1 MIDVLVVVAVA
12 VYVIGR
18 QLIGEPLRGK
28 RVVVLPAVLAVVGAS
43 RLHGHGHAVGAADVV
58 LLAAGGAVA
67 VAIGLAQGAVL
78 RLSER
83 DGRLWGQLPP
93 RGLWLWAALIASRL
107 LTTALAHACGAHVA
121 ASSAPIIL
129 MLGLNRL
136 GQAAVIARRA
146 YVAGIAFAP
155 EPDGSV
161 FALDRLGGAGD
172 RFGTGPGTGFHTGS
186 DARAGT
192 GFGVGLGAGFG
203 AGSGAR
209 LPYGVRERRAGRGRR
224 GGFLR

>member
-1 MIDVLVVVAVA
+1 VIDVLVVVAVA

-58 LLAAGGAVA
+58 LLAAAGAVA

-83 DGRLWGQLPP
+83 DGGLWGQLPP

-161 FALDRLGGAGD
+161 FALDRLRGARERRGG
-172 RFGTGPGTGFHTGS
+172 PEQPEWP
-186 DARAGT
+186 ARAGRPERPERA
-192 GFGVGLGAGFG
+192 GA
-203 AGSGAR
+203 SG
-209 LPYGVRERRAGRGRR
+209 GRGRAGGPGPSSGPAAGAIVRPCSVRCR
-224 GGFLR
+224 G